1 MILSCLGH
9 HFFFQRYLIIVQ
21 EGTLVER
28 RLHQRKWK
36 WVVHGSPEHQTLT
49 SITPPLQDESWET
62 FISLFFTSSAGSV
75 FEYQMPKQLGQSSNC
90 AKSI

>member
-1 MILSCLGH
+1 MI
-9 HFFFQRYLIIVQ
+9 IIQ

-36 WVVHGSPEHQTLT
+36 WVVHGSPEQQTLT
-49 SITPPLQDESWET
+49 SITPALQDESSET
-62 FISLFFTSSAGSV
+62 FNSLFFTTSAGSV

-90 AKSI
+90 SKSV

>member
-1 MILSCLGH
+1 M
-9 HFFFQRYLIIVQ
+9 Q

-28 RLHQRKWK
+28 KLHQRKWK

-49 SITPPLQDESWET
+49 SITLALQDESSET
-62 FISLFFTSSAGSV
+62 FISLFFPTSTGSV

-90 AKSI
+90 A